1 MINRMELQM
10 KKDNN
15 KATGYEFVNDSY
27 LKIKQ

>member
-1 MINRMELQM
+1 M

-15 KATGYEFVNDSY
+15 KAIGYEFVNDSY